1 MSACRRCRSM
11 SLVLAAAVGVLFGA
25 GLLVSG
31 MTQPARVVGF
41 LDPIGG
47 WDPTLAFVMAGAVAV
62 YAVAFRMIRG
72 RAEPWFDVRFHLP
85 SRRDIDRELVVG
97 AALFGIG
104 WGLAGLCPGPAI
116 VSAGG
121 LRTGSLVFVVAM
133 LTGMWLHKLTSRR
146 RQSSAVDL

>member
-1 MSACRRCRSM
+1 M
-11 SLVLAAAVGVLFGA
+11 SLGVAAALGALFGA
-25 GLLVSG
+25 GLLLSG

-41 LDPIGG
+41 LNPLHG

-62 YAVAFRMIRG
+62 YAIAFRRIRR
-72 RAEPWFDVRFHLP
+72 RAEPWFDIHFHVP
-85 SRRDIDRELVVG
+85 TSRDIDRELVVG

-121 LRTGSLVFVVAM
+121 LHASSLIFVIAM
-133 LTGMWLHKLTSRR
+133 VIGMWLHKLTSRR
-146 RQSSAVDL
+146 GHSSAVDL